1 MKCKWCGDEFSGGP
15 SRIRAHHSKPLLL
28 PGEKDKGYKLCS
40 SKANAA
46 LEFKAK
52 CTAAQE
58 QSQAKKIKKT
68 ERDAAVAK
76 QTVAVAFHKESQ
88 KLAKKGV
95 VVPKL
100 ADMNQQALLAVT
112 RKDLDDD
119 WCNWSAIGKFFLMF
133 MIADVIG

>member
-1 MKCKWCGDEFSGGP
+1 MAKRTLVPWEWDGVDVDPSAPVGKKGDKRMKCKWCGDEFSGGP

-95 VVPKL
+95 V
-100 ADMNQQALLAVT
+100 
-112 RKDLDDD
+112 
-119 WCNWSAIGKFFLMF
+119 
-133 MIADVIG
+133 